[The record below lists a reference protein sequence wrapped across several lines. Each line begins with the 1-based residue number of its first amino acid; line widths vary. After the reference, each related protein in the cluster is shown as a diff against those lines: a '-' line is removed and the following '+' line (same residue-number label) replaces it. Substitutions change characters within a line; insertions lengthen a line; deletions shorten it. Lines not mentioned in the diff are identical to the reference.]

1 MTHQRAVWLM
11 VLATLFWST
20 AGVVTRQ
27 LQVTS
32 NGFEITFWRSAFNAV
47 ALVIFFTL
55 TQGAGNLWRA
65 LQKSDRVLWLSGIC
79 WGAMYVSFMVAITLT
94 TVANVLI
101 TMALMPLFTALLARF
116 FLRHQLPGR
125 TWLAIAVTGLGM
137 VWMYARAS
145 GGSHA
150 MGLGSLVALGVPLS
164 ASINWSLL
172 QAHQASAQSA
182 AALIEEGASGT
193 AVVVKALTPDRDL
206 RLAILIGAVLSA
218 LVTLPL
224 AMPFHVNAHDVS
236 WLAFLGVFQLA
247 VPSTLLVMAS
257 RALSAPEVS
266 LLALLEVIF
275 GVLWAWWGAGEVPS
289 ADTLVGGALVL
300 LALAGNE
307 AWALREAIERRPSV
321 VSGCD
326 SK

>member
-32 NGFEITFWRSAFNAV
+32 NGFEITFWRSAFNAL
-47 ALVIFFTL
+47 ALVIFFMATR
-55 TQGAGNLWRA
+55 GAGVLLRA
-65 LQKSDRVLWLSGIC
+65 LRQSDWVLWLSGVC

-101 TMALMPLFTALLARF
+101 TMSLMPLFTALIARLALGHR
-116 FLRHQLPGR
+116 LPWR
-125 TWLAIAVTGLGM
+125 TWLAIGVTGLGL
-137 VWMYARAS
+137 VWMYARDSAS
-145 GGSHA
+145 HT
-150 MGLGSLVALGVPLS
+150 MGAGTLVALGVPLS

-172 QAHQASAQSA
+172 QAHQGSVKSA
-182 AALIEEGASGT
+182 AELLQDGAGGT
-193 AVVVKALTPDRDL
+193 ASIAKALAPERDL

-218 LVTLPL
+218 LATLPL
-224 AMPFHVNAHDVS
+224 ALPFKVNAHDMS

-247 VPSTLLVMAS
+247 APSLLLVLAS
-257 RALSAPEVS
+257 RVLSAPEVS

-275 GVLWAWWGAGEVPS
+275 GVLWAWWGANEVPS
-289 ADTLVGGALVL
+289 ANTLIGGAMVL

-307 AWALREAIERRPSV
+307 AWALRESLVRSRSEPSHL
-321 VSGCD
+321 
-326 SK
+326 